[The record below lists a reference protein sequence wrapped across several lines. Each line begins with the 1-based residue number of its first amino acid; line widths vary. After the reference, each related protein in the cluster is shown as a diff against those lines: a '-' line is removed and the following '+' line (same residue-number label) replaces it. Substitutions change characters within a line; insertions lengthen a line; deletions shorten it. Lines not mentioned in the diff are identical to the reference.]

1 MMSWELDVGFR
12 HALQGTGWTGAQNTE
27 GPAPTREPRGVAPCP
42 LELPGWP
49 GMRGL
54 ARMHALTPW
63 RSGTHLGIKIVEA
76 CHVIGLR
83 LWCAFEIGQTRPKIW
98 RNQLPVCG
106 EVMAG
111 AAADT
116 ADPPPAEMK
125 MLAGSTLKLTAGTA
139 RGTSLRPATHWKAA
153 SAADRA
159 KVDCCSARPKAA
171 WQVISKVVPIAT
183 YERAVASAVLVAY
196 KPGQREACRHALF
209 PHSSQQ
215 MSGLQPLDARPH
227 QRTALSPVPETY
239 YPARS
244 YSRN

>member
-1 MMSWELDVGFR
+1 MGAGRGVQARVERDGQDGL
-12 HALQGTGWTGAQNTE
+12 AGWTGAQNTE
-27 GPAPTREPRGVAPCP
+27 GPAPAREPRGVAPCP
-42 LELPGWP
+42 LELPGPPLAWNA

-54 ARMHALTPW
+54 ARMYALTPW

-83 LWCAFEIGQTRPKIW
+83 LRCAFEIGQTRPKIW

-159 KVDCCSARPKAA
+159 K
-171 WQVISKVVPIAT
+171 
-183 YERAVASAVLVAY
+183 
-196 KPGQREACRHALF
+196 
-209 PHSSQQ
+209 
-215 MSGLQPLDARPH
+215 PLDARPH

-244 YSRN
+244 YSRD